1 MISIR
6 PLKADE
12 IDVRV
17 GGVTEKHGGFLLL
30 YKDARCDMKIL
41 DEVFGPFNWQRKHEN
56 IEGQLFCTVS
66 VYDEQKKMW
75 ISKQDVGVESYS
87 DEVKGRASDAFKR
100 ACFNFG
106 IGRELYTAPFIW
118 IPDKGATRESWRRK
132 KFRVKEIAYDSDKNI
147 TDLVVEEQIN
157 YQWEEVFSSR
167 GYIKYPTQQE
177 NAKKQANTY
186 VKTQEVMATTE
197 EIEAMFD
204 FAKEKNVNV
213 NDIRRYMQTLMNK
226 TKTTQLTSKEVLE
239 LNEFIVAQS
248 NLAEAN

>member
-1 MISIR
+1 MINIR

-17 GGVTEKHGGFLLL
+17 GGISEKYGGFLLL
-30 YKDARCDMKIL
+30 YKDARCDMRIL
-41 DEVFGPFNWQRKHEN
+41 DEVFGVFNWQRKHEN

-66 VYDEQKKMW
+66 VYDEQKKLW

-87 DEVKGRASDAFKR
+87 DEIKGRASDAFKR

-118 IPDKGATRESWRRK
+118 ISDKGATKESWKRK

-147 TDLVVEEQIN
+147 TDLIIEEQIN
-157 YQWEEVFSSR
+157 YQWQEVFSSK

-177 NAKKQANTY
+177 NVKKQADKP

-197 EIEAMFD
+197 EIETMFD
-204 FAKEKNVNV
+204 FAREKNVNV
-213 NDIRRYMQTLMNK
+213 KDIGRYMQTLMNK
-226 TKTTQLTSKEVLE
+226 TKTAQLTSKEVLE
-239 LNEFIVAQS
+239 LNEFIIAQS
-248 NLAEAN
+248 NLTEAN

>member
-1 MISIR
+1 MGNIR
-6 PLKADE
+6 PLNADE

-17 GGVTEKHGGFLLL
+17 GGVSEKHGGFLLL

-41 DEVFGPFNWQRKHEN
+41 DEVFGPFNWQRRHESVD
-56 IEGQLFCTVS
+56 GQLFCTVS
-66 VYDEQKKMW
+66 VYDEQKKLW

-118 IPDKGATRESWRRK
+118 ISDKGATKESWRKK
-132 KFRVKEIAYDSDKNI
+132 KFRVKDIAYDNDKNI
-147 TDLVVEEQIN
+147 TDLVIEEQIN
-157 YQWEEVFSSR
+157 YQWQEVYSTK

-177 NAKKQANTY
+177 NTQKQVN
-186 VKTQEVMATTE
+186 KPIETQEEMATTE

-204 FAKEKNVNV
+204 FAKGKNVDV

-226 TKTTQLTSKEVLE
+226 TKTSQLTSREVLE
-239 LNEFIVAQS
+239 LNKYIMAQ
-248 NLAEAN
+248 ANFAN